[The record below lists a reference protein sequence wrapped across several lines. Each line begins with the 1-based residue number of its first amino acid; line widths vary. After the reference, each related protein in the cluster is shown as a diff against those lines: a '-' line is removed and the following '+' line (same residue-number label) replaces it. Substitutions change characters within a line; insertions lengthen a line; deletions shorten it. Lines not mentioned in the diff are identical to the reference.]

1 VLIVDDNVQLLTF
14 MAMVLEAPDREV
26 LRAETREQAIEISR
40 HSKID
45 VALVDYLLPDLDGV
59 KLCSLLKV
67 ERSMLQAIIMTPI
80 GPSPH
85 ATGGD
90 ARGHFSFTRKA
101 AKVFALPTRLL
112 IS

>member
-1 VLIVDDNVQLLTF
+1 MLIVDDNVQLLTF

-67 ERSMLQAIIMTPI
+67 ERSRLQAIIMTPI

-85 ATGGD
+85 AN
-90 ARGHFSFTRKA
+90 RRRRPRP
-101 AKVFALPTRLL
+101 L
-112 IS
+112 